1 MRKSR
6 NAATLWHWCRYGDVW
21 LYKDESRSARNAV
34 VTLRLGSVSYYSNSR
49 LGLTPGNVRVRL
61 HRARVD
67 LYQQADQDGMGQKVR
82 LRATR

>member
-1 MRKSR
+1 MTT
-6 NAATLWHWCRYGDVW
+6 NRYE
-21 LYKDESRSARNAV
+21 DESRSGRNAV

-67 LYQQADQDGMGQKVR
+67 LYQQADQIWQIPV
-82 LRATR
+82 